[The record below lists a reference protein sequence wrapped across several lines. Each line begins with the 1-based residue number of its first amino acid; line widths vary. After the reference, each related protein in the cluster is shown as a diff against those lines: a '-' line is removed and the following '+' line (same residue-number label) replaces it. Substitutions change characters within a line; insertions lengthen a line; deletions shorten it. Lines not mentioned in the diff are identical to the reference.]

1 MQGKQ
6 MNKYITQEDKE
17 QVMKDTIYREAA
29 INALYNEKR
38 NLLAMDADR
47 VANDVQ
53 VSIKVIESLPSADR
67 QGYWIVTTLY
77 VQGEAPKIAVRCS
90 ECKRIPLWLGTPL
103 LPTKSGNLLEFCPH
117 CGTRMKGTDDES

>member
-1 MQGKQ
+1 

-17 QVMKDTIYREAA
+17 QTMEDTIKRSDA
-29 INALYNEKR
+29 I
-38 NLLAMDADR
+38 DAVIKAEVR
-47 VANDVQ
+47 A
-53 VSIKVIESLPSADR
+53 SIYYKPNWDMVKKFIADIPSADR

-117 CGTRMKGTDDES
+117 CGTRMKGADDEASD